1 MDYLTEK
8 YVETIDYILTEAAR
22 GKRFATV
29 KDRMIWERGYLT
41 GLLAS
46 LARNDSDILYKIK
59 RKVKRDAV
67 S

>member
-8 YVETIDYILTEAAR
+8 YVETIDYILAEASR